1 MTLIE
6 AVVATAVVLVVV
18 IAASNAVA
26 AVDQATVRTGS
37 RDAAEAGVS
46 AELEELRSLPFA
58 GAGGAG
64 ESDGVSSGFPHADP
78 SRNTTDASYAAEAR
92 AGSPAGTFTTIK
104 QISCGPLIIAA
115 TFIAGT
121 AAGFVPVGVTR
132 LSGYS
137 AGQALALPAATLLVQ
152 VSASWR
158 SGTRAGLA
166 TRRAIIADRPGGLCR
181 LISPSSAAS

>member
-26 AVDQATVRTGS
+26 AVDQATAGTGS

-58 GAGGAG
+58 DAGGAG
-64 ESDGVSSGFPHADP
+64 ESDVVSSVFPHADS

-104 QISCGPLIIAA
+104 QVPCGPLIIAA
-115 TFIAGT
+115 TFVAGT
-121 AAGFVPVGVTR
+121 DAGFVPVAVPR
-132 LSGYS
+132 LSGYD
-137 AGQALALPAATLLVQ
+137 AGQALPLPSTTLLVQ

-158 SGTRAGLA
+158 SGARAGLA
-166 TRRAIIADRPGGLCR
+166 TRSAILADRPGGLCR
-181 LISPSSAAS
+181 LIRPSPAAS